1 MGKYRNFGEDA
12 VVSPDRVDVL
22 VAVEPAGLAVGVA
35 QRDLAAV
42 HDHPGLPPHDRPQPA
57 VQASLELAR
66 HQRVMGASLKIV
78 LL

>member
-1 MGKYRNFGEDA
+1 M
-12 VVSPDRVDVL
+12 
-22 VAVEPAGLAVGVA
+22 GVA

-42 HDHPGLPPHDRPQPA
+42 HDHPGLPPHDGAQPA